1 MLMPSGVSF
10 RRMLGF
16 LALAQYALG
25 RAFDFP
31 GLDFRLTS
39 VADTAGANGFAEWQR
54 GVKSAAGPLVNWLL
68 VGVACLVAWR
78 RPAAA
83 WVPVVGLTAAIAP
96 ALDSGVLLL
105 AAAFGKSTA
114 GMDVDEANASRFFH
128 LPLAPTAAV
137 LFAFIVAAALWLVT
151 RLPRGTRASTVFAV
165 VVGAVA
171 GFFLFSRLA

>member
-1 MLMPSGVSF
+1 MALVPVVTVSHE
-10 RRMLGF
+10 
-16 LALAQYALG
+16 LAHYAVG

-39 VADTAGANGFAEWQR
+39 VADAAGANGFPEWQR
-54 GVKSAAGPLVNWLL
+54 GVKSAAGPLVNWLF
-68 VGVACLVAWR
+68 VGASCLVVWR
-78 RPAAA
+78 RPAAVWA
-83 WVPVVGLTAAIAP
+83 PVVGLTAAIAP

-114 GMDVDEANASRFFH
+114 GVDVDEANASRYFH
-128 LPLAPTAAV
+128 LPLTPTAAV
-137 LFAFIVAAALWLVT
+137 LFALIVAAAFWLVT
-151 RLPRGTRASTVFAV
+151 RLPKDTRASTVSAV